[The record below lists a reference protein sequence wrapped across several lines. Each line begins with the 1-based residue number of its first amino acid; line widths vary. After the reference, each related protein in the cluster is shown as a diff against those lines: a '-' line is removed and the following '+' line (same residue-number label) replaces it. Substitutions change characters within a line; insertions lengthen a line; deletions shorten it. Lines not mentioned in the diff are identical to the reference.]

1 MPATAAKKKKQLT
14 PVPGRFGQAKRRL
27 PATAELEVDE
37 VVKRIITDPLVGEPK
52 VGALKGVRV
61 VKLKIQTLQLLLAYQ
76 FDAKR
81 NVIEV
86 LDIGP
91 HENFYRELQK
101 YLDAR

>member
-1 MPATAAKKKKQLT
+1 M
-14 PVPGRFGQAKRRL
+14 
-27 PATAELEVDE
+27 
-37 VVKRIITDPLVGEPK
+37 
-52 VGALKGVRV
+52 RV
-61 VKLKIQTLQLLLAYQ
+61 VKFKIQTLQLLLAYR

-91 HENFYRELQK
+91 HENFYRELQR

>member
-1 MPATAAKKKKQLT
+1 M
-14 PVPGRFGQAKRRL
+14 GRAQQAKR
-27 PATAELEVDE
+27 
-37 VVKRIITDPLVGEPK
+37 KPK

-61 VKLKIQTLQLLLAYQ
+61 VPFKTQTLQLLLASQ

-81 NVIEV
+81 NLIAV

>member
-1 MPATAAKKKKQLT
+1 M
-14 PVPGRFGQAKRRL
+14 
-27 PATAELEVDE
+27 DE
-37 VVKRIITDPLVGEPK
+37 VVMAHHRRPIVGEPK
-52 VGALKGVRV
+52 VGALKGVRD
-61 VKLKIQTLQLLLAYQ
+61 VKFKIQTLQLLLAYQ